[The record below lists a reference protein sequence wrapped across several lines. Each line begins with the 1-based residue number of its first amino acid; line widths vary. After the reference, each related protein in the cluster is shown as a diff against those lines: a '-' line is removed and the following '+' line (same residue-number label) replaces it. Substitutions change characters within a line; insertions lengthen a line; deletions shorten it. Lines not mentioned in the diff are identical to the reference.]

1 MELAFL
7 PKKMVQRLQEHTS
20 HVISL
25 RIMIGILTM
34 ALMMSLY
41 LASKIPDRLTIYIPP
56 DLSNGAV
63 IQANDVPKASILTNT
78 TYLWVELN
86 TWLRNGKEDAFNN
99 LEAYRY
105 YYSDHFIKQMERQY
119 QTLGAKGELDRQRR
133 VTLVPGTLS
142 DFERRVI
149 VQNKGLAWVVL
160 LDVVIEDFFLGE
172 KVQHVRVRYSLLVE
186 RIETNYDQNPL
197 GLMIVGLAEQPKVI
211 QEYQ

>member
-1 MELAFL
+1 MEMAFL

-25 RIMIGILTM
+25 RIMIGLLTL

-41 LASKIPDRLTIYIPP
+41 VASKIPDRLTIYIPP

-63 IQANDVPKASILTNT
+63 IQANDVPKATILTNT
-78 TYLWVELN
+78 TYLWVELS
-86 TWLRNGKEDAFNN
+86 TWLTNGKEDAFNN

-105 YYSDHFIKQMERQY
+105 YYSDHFIQQMERQY
-119 QTLGAKGELDRQRR
+119 KALGAKGELDRQRR

-160 LDVVIEDFFLGE
+160 LDVVVEDFFLGE

-197 GLMIVGLAEQPKVI
+197 GLMIVGLSEQPKVI
-211 QEYQ
+211 EEYQ